1 MTSPTTT
8 MKNREVFTRDPVG
21 NRIPNGGVAK
31 IGEPATQGEWD
42 VLRYELSS
50 FVCEGEY
57 ERGLETVLNTYL
69 GNLGG
74 GDQPAVWVSGF
85 YGSGKSHLVRVLEFL
100 WRDMEFSDGATA
112 RSVAQLPDTV
122 REKLRELDTVGRRGG
137 GLWSAAG
144 TLGAGA
150 GESVRLAI
158 LGVIFEGSGLPRRY
172 AQGRFV
178 LWLMQSGFYEGV
190 RAAVEAEGRNFRRE
204 LQNLYVSPHIA
215 RALLSVYPAFASG
228 ETEARSF
235 IKAQYPSPD
244 DVSDEEMLDCV
255 SGVLELQSGSA
266 ELPCTLLVLDE
277 LQQYIGD
284 NADRTLRVQQVV
296 EACSSR
302 FEGRVLFVATGQS
315 ALQATPQLQKLQGR
329 FTVQV
334 SLSDTDVEEVVRKVI
349 LRKDETKKADLARV
363 LEENSGEIDRQLSG
377 TRIQPTDEDRGVLVA
392 DYPLLPTR
400 RRFWERVLRAIDRA
414 GAAGQLRTQLRIVQ
428 EATEEVAELPV
439 GNVIAADF
447 IYDDLSASM
456 IRSGVL
462 LREVDETIRGQRDGT
477 EEGGLRSRLCALI
490 LLICQLPRDA
500 GSDSGL
506 RATPETL
513 ADLLVQDIREG
524 SAPLHGR
531 IPDLLNGMVESGK
544 LMSVDGEYR
553 LQTREGAE
561 WTAAYQS
568 ARARIF
574 GDDARISGDRSR
586 ELREA
591 VGRALRSLG
600 FVQGESKVPRKAEFH
615 FGLEPPK
622 SSGTIP
628 VWVRDAWSVG
638 EKQVRAE
645 AQAAGRDDPV
655 VHVFLPKRSADEL
668 KKALASFEASSE
680 VVSGRPV
687 PSTQE
692 GKEARASIEGHRQND
707 RARLDAVL
715 DSILRDARIFLGGG
729 AEVSGDGLRSAVEE
743 AGRSALE
750 RLYPRFAEADHAR
763 WDAVLKRAREGNAD
777 ALTRVGYIGDAEKHA
792 VCREVLAFVGPGR
805 KGREV
810 RARFEKA
817 PYGWPQ
823 DAVDA
828 AVFVLVG
835 GGHLQASVN
844 GSAATARTLDQKK
857 IGVAD
862 LKAETLVVSMPQRLT
877 VRKLLTEAGIDARSD
892 EEPQAARAFVDHML
906 ALARRAGGEPPLPA
920 PPNTSHLRELGD
932 REGNELLLGV
942 FSERDRLRKELAGW
956 ETLAEKARE
965 RMPEW
970 QRLLSLLGHAR
981 EVADAEDP
989 REQAGAIRARRTL
1002 LDEPDP
1008 VAPLLSDLTGVLRAS
1023 LNEAHDLYAENFDR
1037 EMAALGT
1044 SDPWRRL
1051 TEEQRQRLLTS
1062 FGLRRRE
1069 RPHVES
1075 GAAILDALDA
1085 TSLSEWES
1093 LTYSLSERFGRAL
1106 AEAARLLEP
1115 KAVRVRP
1122 PGASLATEDE
1132 VDEYL
1137 AGLRERL
1144 LSHIREGRPVIL

>member
-1 MTSPTTT
+1 MTDPTRIL
-8 MKNREVFTRDPVG
+8 KNREVLARDPVG

-57 ERGLETVLNTYL
+57 ERGLQTILDTYL
-69 GNLGG
+69 GNLGR

-100 WRDMEFSDGATA
+100 WRDMGFSDGATA

-122 REKLRELDTVGRRGG
+122 REKLRELDTAGRRGG

-158 LGVIFEGSGLPRRY
+158 LGIVFEGAGLPRRY

-178 LWLMQSGFYEGV
+178 LWLMQSGFYDGV
-190 RAAVEAEGRNFRRE
+190 RAAVEAEGRDFRRE
-204 LQNLYVSPHIA
+204 LQNLYVSPYIA
-215 RALLSVYPAFASG
+215 RALLSIYPAFAGG

-244 DVSDEEMLDCV
+244 DVSDEEMLDCI
-255 SGVLELQSGSA
+255 SGVLELQSGGG

-302 FEGRVLFVATGQS
+302 FEGRVLFVSTGQS

-334 SLSDTDVEEVVRKVI
+334 SLSDTDIEEVVRKVV
-349 LRKDETKKADLARV
+349 LRKDETKKADLV
-363 LEENSGEIDRQLSG
+363 QMLEENSGEIDRQLSG
-377 TRIQPTDEDRGVLVA
+377 TRIRPTEEDRGVLVA

-477 EEGGLRSRLCALI
+477 EEGELRSRLCALI
-490 LLICQLPRDA
+490 LLIGQLPRDT

-506 RATPETL
+506 RAMPETL
-513 ADLLVQDIREG
+513 ADLLIQGIREG
-524 SAPLHGR
+524 SAPLRSR
-531 IPDLLNGMVESGK
+531 IPNLLNGMVESGK

-574 GDDARISGDRSR
+574 GDDARISSDRSR

-591 VGRALRSLG
+591 VGSVLKGLG
-600 FVQGESKVPRKAEFH
+600 FVQGESKVPRKAALH

-622 SSGTIP
+622 SSGAVP

-668 KKALASFEASSE
+668 KGTLASFEASSE

-692 GKEARASIEGHRQND
+692 GKEARASIEGRRQND

-715 DSILRDARIFLGGG
+715 DSILRDARVFLGGG
-729 AEVSGDGLRSAVEE
+729 AEVSGGGLRSAVQE
-743 AGRSALE
+743 AGRSVLE
-750 RLYPRFAEADHAR
+750 RLYPRFVEADHAR
-763 WDAVLKRAREGNAD
+763 WDAVLKQAREGNAD
-777 ALTRVGYIGDAEKHA
+777 ALTRVGYSEDAEKHP
-792 VCREVLAFVGPGR
+792 VSREVLAFVGPGR

-810 RARFEKA
+810 RARFEGA

-835 GGHLQASVN
+835 GGHLRASVN

-862 LKAETLVVSMPQRLT
+862 LKAETLVVSAQQRLAI
-877 VRKLLTEAGIDARSD
+877 RKLLVETGIDARSD
-892 EEPQAARAFVDHML
+892 EEPQAARAFVNHAL
-906 ALARRAGGEPPLPA
+906 ALAHRAGGDPPLPA
-920 PPNTSHLRELGD
+920 PPDTSHLRELGD
-932 REGNELLLGV
+932 REGNEILLGV
-942 FSERDRLRKELAGW
+942 FSERDRLGKEMSGW
-956 ETLAEKARE
+956 EVLMEKARE
-965 RMPEW
+965 RLPEW
-970 QRLLSLLGHAR
+970 QRLQALLGHAR
-981 EVADAEDP
+981 EVVGAEGV
-989 REQAGAIRARRTL
+989 REQAGAIRAGRTL
-1002 LDEPDP
+1002 LDESDP
-1008 VAPLLSDLTGVLRAS
+1008 VAPLLSDLTGVLRSA
-1023 LNEAHDLYAENFDR
+1023 LNEAHDRYSENFDR
-1037 EMAALGT
+1037 EMSSLAA

-1051 TEEQRQRLLTS
+1051 AQGQREGLVAS

-1069 RPHVES
+1069 KPRVES
-1075 GAAILDALDA
+1075 GAAVLDSLNVAP
-1085 TSLSEWES
+1085 LSEWES
-1093 LTYSLSERFGRAL
+1093 LAYSLPERFGRAL
-1106 AEAARLLEP
+1106 AEADL
-1115 KAVRVRP
+1115 
-1122 PGASLATEDE
+1122 
-1132 VDEYL
+1132 DEYL
-1137 AGLRERL
+1137 AGLREQV